1 MSLDT
6 IPSSAPLGA
15 EICGVDLAKP
25 IDPALGREIES
36 MLWKY
41 GVVFFRNQQLSL
53 GDQEA
58 FIRLFGP
65 PNRPAGNANTGR
77 FGSPYFFDVSNVD
90 GEGRIMQLGDDRRH
104 YLLANLLWHSDMSMR
119 QPPARVTALWA
130 QVLPEVDAP
139 DTEFVDTRLAW
150 ELLPAE
156 TKAEIDGLVVE
167 HSVAASREKVGF
179 AKFTDDW
186 RHKLPPNTHPL
197 VRTHADGRKSL
208 YIGAHASHIVGWP
221 TEKGKRLLE
230 DLTEFATQPHLIY
243 RHKWQIRDL
252 LVWNNAC
259 TLHRARRFDDQQY
272 RRELRWCSSQELEA
286 V

>member
-6 IPSSAPLGA
+6 VPLSAALGA
-15 EICGVDLAKP
+15 EIRGIDLAEP
-25 IDPALGREIES
+25 IGPALGREIES
-36 MLWKY
+36 TLWKY

-65 PNRPAGNANTGR
+65 PNRPAGNANTDR

-156 TKAEIDGLVVE
+156 TKAEIDGLMVE
-167 HSVAASREKVGF
+167 HSVIASREKVG
-179 AKFTDDW
+179 AA
-186 RHKLPPNTHPL
+186 RSCPLRPRPSRSRSRSSSAPPPADISTSL
-197 VRTHADGRKSL
+197 AGSWSTISASDGRRRSSSWQRPAPVRSSPCA
-208 YIGAHASHIVGWP
+208 IPPMTVPP
-221 TEKGKRLLE
+221 T
-230 DLTEFATQPHLIY
+230 AT
-243 RHKWQIRDL
+243 R
-252 LVWNNAC
+252 
-259 TLHRARRFDDQQY
+259 
-272 RRELRWCSSQELEA
+272 SS
-286 V
+286 